1 MKISQNFVAFSE
13 YMNFKLAIAGMC
25 VIAGVLPEKSTDPAA
40 KKNVTIHTKENV
52 RLKKKIRV
60 KSSACLTLLTCSK
73 KINPF
78 LSEFIKFLF
87 LWQKQVVGFGLVTL
101 HHCCKQ
107 IFLCLEAEKMGAFL
121 STKYI
126 YYLRQEKLAA

>member
-1 MKISQNFVAFSE
+1 VAFSE
-13 YMNFKLAIAGMC
+13 YPNFKLAIAGMC

-60 KSSACLTLLTCSK
+60 KSSACQYRTYMLQ

-78 LSEFIKFLF
+78 LSL
-87 LWQKQVVGFGLVTL
+87 
-101 HHCCKQ
+101 
-107 IFLCLEAEKMGAFL
+107 
-121 STKYI
+121 
-126 YYLRQEKLAA
+126 